1 LQRRLVKLA
10 PLMLANDL
18 SVPFEAEQLEG
29 AQNAGRRSGN
39 LPRSVEILN
48 AQQPA
53 AAMRARVQ
61 IAGYRRVKRA

>member
-1 LQRRLVKLA
+1 
-10 PLMLANDL
+10 MLANDL

-29 AQNAGRRSGN
+29 AQNAGRRSAN
-39 LPRSVEILN
+39 LPRSVQILN

-61 IAGYRRVKRA
+61 ITGCRRVKGA

>member
-1 LQRRLVKLA
+1 LQRRFVKLD

-18 SVPFEAEQLEG
+18 SVPFEAEQIEG
-29 AQNAGRRSGN
+29 AQNPRRRSGN
-39 LPRSVEILN
+39 LPRFIEILN

-61 IAGYRRVKRA
+61 IAGYRRVKRT

>member
-18 SVPFEAEQLEG
+18 SVPLEAEQLER
-29 AQNAGRRSGN
+29 AQNTGRRSGN
-39 LPRSVEILN
+39 LPRSIEILN

>member
-1 LQRRLVKLA
+1 
-10 PLMLANDL
+10 MLANDL

-39 LPRSVEILN
+39 FPRLIQILN

-61 IAGYRRVKRA
+61 EARYRRVKRA

>member
-10 PLMLANDL
+10 PLMLADDL

-29 AQNAGRRSGN
+29 AQYPGRRSGN
-39 LPRSVEILN
+39 LPRLIEILN

-53 AAMRARVQ
+53 AAMRARIQ

>member
-18 SVPFEAEQLEG
+18 SVPFEAEPLEG
-29 AQNAGRRSGN
+29 AQNAGRRSVN
-39 LPRSVEILN
+39 LPRSIEILN

-61 IAGYRRVKRA
+61 IAGYRRVKRT